1 MFKKIVFFFISLSI
15 TLVGFY
21 SAFAQT
27 GVNTYSGEWEGSLGI
42 SSFSTEYSGTWQ
54 FEVDFDEG
62 EVEGRFRGDGAGDIT
77 GTVSNGIIEA
87 SGEAA
92 FGVVQW
98 SGEFSSDGE
107 EISGTWEITET
118 ASEFGEGSGTWSGS
132 LGKLEEQIPEEE
144 EAEGL
149 PQEDQADV
157 EEKTLERY
165 PGSVALNYQSMQTP
179 QGALI
184 NIEYVTEESLKN
196 VVEWYKKELGEPTL
210 EESSAGKA
218 KLGYRF
224 EEPAGWAEIEISIN
238 DYTTI
243 EVKHV
248 EKNVQ

>member
-1 MFKKIVFFFISLSI
+1 MLKKIGFFLISLSF
-15 TLVGFY
+15 TFAGFY

-27 GVNTYSGEWEGSLGI
+27 GVNTYAGEWEGSLGI
-42 SSFSTEYSGTWQ
+42 STFSTEYSGTWQ

-77 GTVSNGIIEA
+77 GIVSNGIIEA

-98 SGEFSSDGE
+98 SGEFSLDGE
-107 EISGTWEITET
+107 EISGTWKITET
-118 ASEFGEGSGTWSGS
+118 ASEFGEGSGIWSGS
-132 LGKLEEQIPEEE
+132 LGESEEE
-144 EAEGL
+144 TSEKEETEAL
-149 PQEDQADV
+149 PSEDKAAV
-157 EEKTLERY
+157 EEETLERY

-179 QGALI
+179 QGTLI

-210 EESSAGKA
+210 EESSTGKT
-218 KLGYRF
+218 KLGYRLQ
-224 EEPAGWAEIEISIN
+224 EQAGWTEIEISIN

-243 EVKHV
+243 EVMHA
-248 EKNVQ
+248 KNVH